1 MHLPRRQLARVTKLT
16 KWILATAGVL
26 RPDSEVTLIP
36 MGDAMFSE
44 VLRTR
49 QRYIEGKDARLQKAH
64 GEVEVT
70 GFPGSLSVLNGK
82 LTLRSETWNYQPAWQ
97 RQSGGKEEVFLY
109 RDSAD
114 SKWVLGLELGDG
126 HSRMAHV
133 YTSLESPAEG
143 LVWEV
148 DCGDRWL
155 PFLPATV
162 RTAMPSKG
170 DGARAHTAPKSKRSR
185 AKSDEKGKRSP
196 KDPDRGSVLRT

>member
-1 MHLPRRQLARVTKLT
+1 MLKPMSD
-16 KWILATAGVL
+16 ATFA
-26 RPDSEVTLIP
+26 
-36 MGDAMFSE
+36 E
-44 VLRTR
+44 VLRIR
-49 QRYIEGKDARLQKAH
+49 QRYIEGKDARLQRAQ
-64 GEVEVT
+64 GEVEVS

-82 LTLRSETWNYQPAWQ
+82 LTLRSESWNHQPAWH
-97 RQSGGKEEVFLY
+97 RQSGSKEEVFLY

-155 PFLPATV
+155 PYLPATV
-162 RTAMPSKG
+162 RTAIPATFQG
-170 DGARAHTAPKSKRSR
+170 DDAPAHTAPKSKRSR
-185 AKSDEKGKRSP
+185 AKSDEKGKRSA
-196 KDPDRGSVLRT
+196 KDPSKESVVREADMPNCVCT